1 MPEQFPDDWFQ
12 KRTDEEL
19 RDIRKLLG
27 EVVPRREHEIRWA
40 VEAERGARMQ
50 KQLDE
55 LTLTIKDVQG
65 ELRQSSDKLKQGQDD
80 LKGLIAENEQRRQ
93 EGQMPRWF
101 LPVLG
106 VLVPVTTAI
115 ISHFVK

>member
-1 MPEQFPDDWFQ
+1 MPEQIPDDWFQ

-27 EVVPRREHEIRWA
+27 EVVPRREHEVRWA
-40 VEAERGARMQ
+40 VELEARTRMQ
-50 KQLDE
+50 AQLDN
-55 LTLTIKDVQG
+55 LTLTVKEVQKDFA
-65 ELRQSSDKLKQGQDD
+65 KGQED
-80 LKGLIAENEQRRQ
+80 LKDIIATNEKKRQ

-101 LPVLG
+101 LPVLA
-106 VLVPVTTAI
+106 VVVPVATAI